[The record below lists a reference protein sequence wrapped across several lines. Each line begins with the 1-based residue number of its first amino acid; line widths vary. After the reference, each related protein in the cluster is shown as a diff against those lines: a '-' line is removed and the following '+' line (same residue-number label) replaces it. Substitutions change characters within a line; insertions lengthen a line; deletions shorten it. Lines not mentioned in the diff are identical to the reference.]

1 MNLYIPF
8 FKEDPFYDFRIFRRY
23 ISCKSMGNSDSE
35 MNSDNEESWDAF
47 DENYE
52 VILVNVLPFAKVA
65 YKYLYL

>member
-1 MNLYIPF
+1 
-8 FKEDPFYDFRIFRRY
+8 
-23 ISCKSMGNSDSE
+23 MGNSDSE